1 MIEFK
6 SNRIV
11 CALVVASLFVGAAVA
26 QKPGIKE
33 LADNEEYREL
43 MLRSEELQQHEDSIS
58 LLINEAR
65 TEYQR
70 ITAENSDSITLDRDS
85 FATYIL
91 DLEQQIFDLRSQRGQ
106 LTSRINS
113 IEQKWVMAQLM
124 APPSDEGNE
133 GEEEL
138 MAELPDS
145 SSMEVIEP
153 EAPLY
158 YRNLVENNIFRE
170 ILTGEDYND
179 LLIAN
184 EEDSE
189 MEAIARDYLAT
200 YANMRTAA
208 EAYRN
213 ATEEAEAERIL
224 ANFYDLEIEAEELSE
239 EMQQKWNHIIDTKYY
254 AYGYILEHEHRYDL
268 LDKASADFSTMLQ
281 QCAAN
286 DGNYSSDALMRYI
299 VGRPTLLGHEIEFA
313 REMELM
319 EAADSLS
326 GVRDNLNLP
335 DYRLEPIKVERRLFL
350 DFAPIVVG
358 RTNYYSSTNPL
369 PELRVFERGT
379 IYRILLGTFRS
390 KQPMTLFKGVQPLY
404 IQTNDDDTYS
414 YYAGGFATL
423 AEAEEAQLFLKEKG
437 FRAPEVCRW
446 EDGEMINLTEA
457 ESAED
462 GEVVDLPIVGMRYMV
477 EIEAEMLTDQMR
489 ATIEQTSPN
498 KMVSRA
504 DGRFVV
510 GTFTERSEADMLLTT
525 LIDQHPDIVV
535 TIKEIELN

>member
-1 MIEFK
+1 MIK
-6 SNRIV
+6 SSKII
-11 CALVVASLFVGAAVA
+11 CALAIASLFVGASVA
-26 QKPGIKE
+26 QKPIKE
-33 LADNEEYREL
+33 LASNEEYREL
-43 MLRSEELQQHEDSIS
+43 MSRSEELQNQEDSIT

-65 TEYQR
+65 TEYQLFAQEGADS
-70 ITAENSDSITLDRDS
+70 ITAERDR

-113 IEQKWVMAQLM
+113 IEQEWVMAQLM
-124 APPSDEGNE
+124 NPV
-133 GEEEL
+133 EEEL
-138 MAELPDS
+138 VAELPDS
-145 SSMEVIEP
+145 TAEEVIEP
-153 EAPLY
+153 VAPIY
-158 YRNLVENNIFRE
+158 YRNLVENTIFRD

-179 LLIAN
+179 LFIAS
-184 EEDSE
+184 EEDKE
-189 MEAIARDYLAT
+189 METIVADYLAT
-200 YANMRTAA
+200 YADMAEAA

-213 ATEEAEAERIL
+213 ASEEAEAERIL
-224 ANFYDLEIEAEELSE
+224 SRFGDLEIEAEELSD

-254 AYGYILEHEHRYDL
+254 AYGYILEHERRYDL
-268 LDKASADFSTMLQ
+268 LDKASSDFSTMLQ

-286 DGNYSSDALMRYI
+286 DGNYASDALMRYI

-326 GVRDNLNLP
+326 GVRDNLNLA

-358 RTNYYSSTNPL
+358 RTNYYNSTNPL
-369 PELRVFERGT
+369 PELRIFERGT

-390 KQPMTLFKGVQPLY
+390 KQPMTLFKGVQPLF
-404 IQTNDDDTYS
+404 ISENDDETYS

-457 ESAED
+457 EES
-462 GEVVDLPIVGMRYMV
+462 GEEGEKVDMPVVGMRYMV
-477 EIEAEMLTDQMR
+477 EIEAEMLTDEMR
-489 ATIEQTSPN
+489 STINQTTPG

-510 GTFTERSEADMLLTT
+510 GTFTSRSEADMLLTT
-525 LIDQHPDIVV
+525 LIDQHPDIQV
-535 TIKEIELN
+535 TLKEIELN

>member
-1 MIEFK
+1 MIK
-6 SNRIV
+6 SSKII
-11 CALVVASLFVGAAVA
+11 CALAIASLFVGASVA
-26 QKPGIKE
+26 QKPIKE
-33 LADNEEYREL
+33 LASNEEYREL
-43 MLRSEELQQHEDSIS
+43 MSRSEELQNQEDSIT

-65 TEYQR
+65 TEYQLFAQEGADS
-70 ITAENSDSITLDRDS
+70 ITAERDR

-113 IEQKWVMAQLM
+113 IEQEWVMAQLM
-124 APPSDEGNE
+124 NPV
-133 GEEEL
+133 EEEL
-138 MAELPDS
+138 VTELPDS
-145 SSMEVIEP
+145 TAEEVIEP
-153 EAPLY
+153 AAPIY
-158 YRNLVENNIFRE
+158 YRNLVENTIFRD

-179 LLIAN
+179 LLIAS
-184 EEDSE
+184 EEDKE
-189 MEAIARDYLAT
+189 METIVADYLAT
-200 YANMRTAA
+200 YADMAEAA

-213 ATEEAEAERIL
+213 ASEEAEAERIL
-224 ANFYDLEIEAEELSE
+224 ARFGDLEIEAEELSD

-254 AYGYILEHEHRYDL
+254 AYGYILEHERRYDL
-268 LDKASADFSTMLQ
+268 LDKASSDFSTMLQ

-286 DGNYSSDALMRYI
+286 DGNYASDALMRYI

-326 GVRDNLNLP
+326 GVRDNLNLA

-358 RTNYYSSTNPL
+358 RTNYYNSANPL
-369 PELRVFERGT
+369 PELRIFERGT

-390 KQPMTLFKGVQPLY
+390 KQPMTLFKGVQPLF
-404 IQTNDDDTYS
+404 ISENDDETYS

-457 ESAED
+457 EES
-462 GEVVDLPIVGMRYMV
+462 GEEGEKVDMPVVGMRYMV
-477 EIEAEMLTDQMR
+477 EIEAEMLTDEMR
-489 ATIEQTSPN
+489 STINQTTPG

-510 GTFTERSEADMLLTT
+510 GTFTSRSEADMLLTT
-525 LIDQHPDIVV
+525 LIDQHPDIQV
-535 TIKEIELN
+535 TLKEIELN

>member
-1 MIEFK
+1 MIK
-6 SNRIV
+6 SSKII
-11 CALVVASLFVGAAVA
+11 CALAIASLFVGASVA
-26 QKPGIKE
+26 QKPIKE
-33 LADNEEYREL
+33 LASNEEYREL
-43 MLRSEELQQHEDSIS
+43 MSRSEELQNQEDSIT

-65 TEYQR
+65 TEYQLFAQEGADS
-70 ITAENSDSITLDRDS
+70 ITAERDR

-113 IEQKWVMAQLM
+113 IEQEWVMAQLM
-124 APPSDEGNE
+124 NPV
-133 GEEEL
+133 EEEL
-138 MAELPDS
+138 VAELPDS
-145 SSMEVIEP
+145 TAEEVIEP
-153 EAPLY
+153 AAPIY
-158 YRNLVENNIFRE
+158 YRNLVENTIFRD

-179 LLIAN
+179 LLIAS
-184 EEDSE
+184 EEDKE
-189 MEAIARDYLAT
+189 METIVADYLAT
-200 YANMRTAA
+200 YADMAEAA

-213 ATEEAEAERIL
+213 ASEEVEAERIF
-224 ANFYDLEIEAEELSE
+224 ARFGDLEIEAEELSD

-254 AYGYILEHEHRYDL
+254 AYGYILEHERRYDL
-268 LDKASADFSTMLQ
+268 LDKASSDFSTMLQ

-286 DGNYSSDALMRYI
+286 DGNYASDALMRYI

-326 GVRDNLNLP
+326 GVRDNLNLA

-358 RTNYYSSTNPL
+358 RTNYYNSANPL
-369 PELRVFERGT
+369 PELRIFERGT

-390 KQPMTLFKGVQPLY
+390 KQPMTLFKGVQPLF
-404 IQTNDDDTYS
+404 ISENDDETYS

-457 ESAED
+457 EES
-462 GEVVDLPIVGMRYMV
+462 GEEGEKVDMPVVGMRYMV
-477 EIEAEMLTDQMR
+477 EIEAEMLTDEMR
-489 ATIEQTSPN
+489 STINQTTPG

-510 GTFTERSEADMLLTT
+510 GTFTSRSEADMLLTT
-525 LIDQHPDIVV
+525 LIDQHPDIQV
-535 TIKEIELN
+535 TLKEIELN

>member
-1 MIEFK
+1 MIK
-6 SNRIV
+6 SSKII
-11 CALVVASLFVGAAVA
+11 CALAIASLFVGASVA
-26 QKPGIKE
+26 QKPIKE
-33 LADNEEYREL
+33 LASNEEYREL
-43 MLRSEELQQHEDSIS
+43 MSRSEELQNQEDSIT

-65 TEYQR
+65 TEYQLFAQEGADS
-70 ITAENSDSITLDRDS
+70 ITAERDR

-113 IEQKWVMAQLM
+113 IEQEWVMAQLM
-124 APPSDEGNE
+124 NPV
-133 GEEEL
+133 EEEL
-138 MAELPDS
+138 VKELPDS
-145 SSMEVIEP
+145 TAEEVIEP
-153 EAPLY
+153 AAPIY
-158 YRNLVENNIFRE
+158 YRNLVENTIFRD

-179 LLIAN
+179 LLIAS
-184 EEDSE
+184 EEDKE
-189 MEAIARDYLAT
+189 METIVADYLAT
-200 YANMRTAA
+200 YADMAEAA

-224 ANFYDLEIEAEELSE
+224 ARFGDLEIEAEELSD
-239 EMQQKWNHIIDTKYY
+239 EMQQRWNHIIDTKYY
-254 AYGYILEHEHRYDL
+254 AYGYILEHERRYDL
-268 LDKASADFSTMLQ
+268 LDKASSDFSTMLQ

-286 DGNYSSDALMRYI
+286 DGNYASDALMRYI

-326 GVRDNLNLP
+326 GVRDNLNLA

-358 RTNYYSSTNPL
+358 RTNYYNSANPL
-369 PELRVFERGT
+369 PELRIFERGT

-390 KQPMTLFKGVQPLY
+390 KQPMTLFKGVQPLF
-404 IQTNDDDTYS
+404 IAENDDETYS

-457 ESAED
+457 EESGKE
-462 GEVVDLPIVGMRYMV
+462 GEKVDMPVVGMRYMV
-477 EIEAEMLTDQMR
+477 EIEAEMLTDEMR
-489 ATIEQTSPN
+489 STINQTTPG

-510 GTFTERSEADMLLTT
+510 GTFTSRSEADMLLTT
-525 LIDQHPDIVV
+525 LIDQHPDIQV
-535 TIKEIELN
+535 TLKEIELN

>member
-1 MIEFK
+1 MIK
-6 SNRIV
+6 SSKII
-11 CALVVASLFVGAAVA
+11 CALAIASLFVGASVA
-26 QKPGIKE
+26 QKPIKE
-33 LADNEEYREL
+33 LASNEEYREL
-43 MLRSEELQQHEDSIS
+43 MLRSEELQTKEDSIT

-70 ITAENSDSITLDRDS
+70 FAQEGADSITAERDR

-113 IEQKWVMAQLM
+113 IEQEWVMAQLM
-124 APPSDEGNE
+124 NPV
-133 GEEEL
+133 EEEFV
-138 MAELPDS
+138 AELPDS
-145 SSMEVIEP
+145 TAEEVIEP
-153 EAPLY
+153 AAPIY
-158 YRNLVENNIFRE
+158 YRNLVENTIFRD

-179 LLIAN
+179 LLIAS
-184 EEDSE
+184 EEDKE
-189 MEAIARDYLAT
+189 METIVADYLAT
-200 YANMRTAA
+200 YADMAEAA

-213 ATEEAEAERIL
+213 ASEEAEAERIL
-224 ANFYDLEIEAEELSE
+224 SRFGDLEIEAEELSD

-254 AYGYILEHEHRYDL
+254 AYGYILEHERRYDL
-268 LDKASADFSTMLQ
+268 LDKASSDFSTMLQ

-286 DGNYSSDALMRYI
+286 DGNYASDALMRYI

-326 GVRDNLNLP
+326 GVRDNLNLA

-358 RTNYYSSTNPL
+358 RTNYYNSTNPL

-390 KQPMTLFKGVQPLY
+390 KQPMTLFKGVQPLF
-404 IQTNDDDTYS
+404 IAENDDETYS

-446 EDGEMINLTEA
+446 ENGEMINLTEA
-457 ESAED
+457 EESNEE
-462 GEVVDLPIVGMRYMV
+462 GESVDMPVVGMRYMV
-477 EIEAEMLTDQMR
+477 EIEAEMLTDEMR
-489 ATIEQTSPN
+489 STINQTTPG

-510 GTFTERSEADMLLTT
+510 GTFTSRSEADMLLTT
-525 LIDQHPDIVV
+525 LIDQHPDIQV
-535 TIKEIELN
+535 TLKEIELN

>member
-11 CALVVASLFVGAAVA
+11 CALVVASLFIGAAVA

-124 APPSDEGNE
+124 APPSDERNE
-133 GEEEL
+133 GEEGL

-145 SSMEVIEP
+145 SSMEVVEP

-200 YANMRTAA
+200 YANMRTTA

-286 DGNYSSDALMRYI
+286 DGSYSSDALMRYI

-369 PELRVFERGT
+369 PELRIFERGT

-525 LIDQHPDIVV
+525 LIDQHPDIIV

>member
-1 MIEFK
+1 MIK
-6 SNRIV
+6 SSKII
-11 CALVVASLFVGAAVA
+11 CALAIASLFVGASVA
-26 QKPGIKE
+26 QKPIKE
-33 LADNEEYREL
+33 LASNEEYREL
-43 MLRSEELQQHEDSIS
+43 MLRSEELQNQEDSIT

-65 TEYQR
+65 TEYQLFAQEGADS
-70 ITAENSDSITLDRDS
+70 ITAERDR

-113 IEQKWVMAQLM
+113 IEQEWVMAQLM
-124 APPSDEGNE
+124 NPV
-133 GEEEL
+133 EEEL
-138 MAELPDS
+138 VAELPDS
-145 SSMEVIEP
+145 TSEEVIEP
-153 EAPLY
+153 AAPIY
-158 YRNLVENNIFRE
+158 YRNLVENTIFRD

-179 LLIAN
+179 LLIAS
-184 EEDSE
+184 EEDKE
-189 MEAIARDYLAT
+189 METIVADYLAT
-200 YANMRTAA
+200 YADMAEAA

-213 ATEEAEAERIL
+213 ASEEAEAERIL
-224 ANFYDLEIEAEELSE
+224 ARFGDLEIEAEELSD
-239 EMQQKWNHIIDTKYY
+239 EMQQRWNHIIDTKYY
-254 AYGYILEHEHRYDL
+254 AYGYILEHERRYDL
-268 LDKASADFSTMLQ
+268 LDKASSDFSTMLQ

-286 DGNYSSDALMRYI
+286 DGNYASDALMRYI

-326 GVRDNLNLP
+326 GVRDNLNLA

-358 RTNYYSSTNPL
+358 RTNYYNSANPL
-369 PELRVFERGT
+369 PELRIFERGT

-390 KQPMTLFKGVQPLY
+390 KQPMTLFKGVQPLF
-404 IQTNDDDTYS
+404 IAENDDETYS

-446 EDGEMINLTEA
+446 ENGEMINLTEA
-457 ESAED
+457 EES
-462 GEVVDLPIVGMRYMV
+462 GEEGETVDMPVVGMRYMV
-477 EIEAEMLTDQMR
+477 EIEAEMLTDEMR
-489 ATIEQTSPN
+489 ATINQTTPG

-510 GTFTERSEADMLLTT
+510 GTFTSRSEADMLLTT
-525 LIDQHPDIVV
+525 LVDQFSDIQL
-535 TIKEIELN
+535 TLREIELN

>member
-1 MIEFK
+1 MIK
-6 SNRIV
+6 SSKII
-11 CALVVASLFVGAAVA
+11 CALAIASLFVGASVA
-26 QKPGIKE
+26 QKPIKE
-33 LADNEEYREL
+33 LASNEEYREL
-43 MLRSEELQQHEDSIS
+43 MSRSEELQTKEDSIT

-65 TEYQR
+65 TEYQLFAQESADS
-70 ITAENSDSITLDRDS
+70 ITAERDR

-113 IEQKWVMAQLM
+113 IEQEWVMAQLM
-124 APPSDEGNE
+124 NPV
-133 GEEEL
+133 EEEL
-138 MAELPDS
+138 VAELPDS
-145 SSMEVIEP
+145 TAEEVNEP
-153 EAPLY
+153 AAPIY
-158 YRNLVENNIFRE
+158 YRNLVENTIFRD

-179 LLIAN
+179 LLIAS
-184 EEDSE
+184 EEDKE
-189 MEAIARDYLAT
+189 METIVADYLAT
-200 YANMRTAA
+200 YADMAEAA

-213 ATEEAEAERIL
+213 ASEEAEAERIL
-224 ANFYDLEIEAEELSE
+224 ARFGDLEIEAEELSD
-239 EMQQKWNHIIDTKYY
+239 EMQQRWNHIIDTKYY
-254 AYGYILEHEHRYDL
+254 AYGYILEHERRYDL
-268 LDKASADFSTMLQ
+268 LDKASSDFSTMLQ

-286 DGNYSSDALMRYI
+286 DGNYASDALMRYI

-326 GVRDNLNLP
+326 GVRDNLNLA

-358 RTNYYSSTNPL
+358 RTNYYNSANPL
-369 PELRVFERGT
+369 PKLRIFERGT

-390 KQPMTLFKGVQPLY
+390 KQPMTLFKGVQPLF
-404 IQTNDDDTYS
+404 IAENDDETYS

-446 EDGEMINLTEA
+446 ENGEMINLTEA
-457 ESAED
+457 EES
-462 GEVVDLPIVGMRYMV
+462 GEEGETVDMPVVGMRYMV
-477 EIEAEMLTDQMR
+477 EIEAEMLTDEMR
-489 ATIEQTSPN
+489 ATINQTTPG

-504 DGRFVV
+504 DDRFVV
-510 GTFTERSEADMLLTT
+510 GTFTSRSEADMLLTT
-525 LIDQHPDIVV
+525 LIDQHPDIQV
-535 TIKEIELN
+535 TLKEIELN

>member
-1 MIEFK
+1 MIK
-6 SNRIV
+6 SSKII
-11 CALVVASLFVGAAVA
+11 CALAIASLFVGASVA
-26 QKPGIKE
+26 QKPIKE
-33 LADNEEYREL
+33 LASNEEYREL
-43 MLRSEELQQHEDSIS
+43 MSRSEELQTKEDSIT

-65 TEYQR
+65 TEYQLFAQESADS
-70 ITAENSDSITLDRDS
+70 ITAERDR

-113 IEQKWVMAQLM
+113 IEQEWVMAQLM
-124 APPSDEGNE
+124 NPV
-133 GEEEL
+133 EEEL
-138 MAELPDS
+138 VAELPDS
-145 SSMEVIEP
+145 TSEEVIEP
-153 EAPLY
+153 AAPIY
-158 YRNLVENNIFRE
+158 YRNLVENTIFRD

-179 LLIAN
+179 LLIAS
-184 EEDSE
+184 EEDKE
-189 MEAIARDYLAT
+189 METIVADYLTT
-200 YANMRTAA
+200 YADMAEAA

-213 ATEEAEAERIL
+213 ASEEAEAERIL
-224 ANFYDLEIEAEELSE
+224 ARFGDLEIEAEELSD
-239 EMQQKWNHIIDTKYY
+239 EMQQRWNHIIDTKYY
-254 AYGYILEHEHRYDL
+254 AYGYILEHERRYDL
-268 LDKASADFSTMLQ
+268 LDKASSDFSTMLQ

-286 DGNYSSDALMRYI
+286 DGNYASDALMRYI

-326 GVRDNLNLP
+326 GVRDNLNLA

-358 RTNYYSSTNPL
+358 RTNYYNSANPL
-369 PELRVFERGT
+369 PELRIFERGT

-390 KQPMTLFKGVQPLY
+390 KQPMTLFKGVQPLF
-404 IQTNDDDTYS
+404 IAENDDETYS

-446 EDGEMINLTEA
+446 ENGEMINLTEA
-457 ESAED
+457 EES
-462 GEVVDLPIVGMRYMV
+462 GEEGKKVDMPVVGMRYMV
-477 EIEAEMLTDQMR
+477 EIEAEMLTDEMR
-489 ATIEQTSPN
+489 NTINQTTPG

-510 GTFTERSEADMLLTT
+510 GTFTSRSEADMLLTT
-525 LIDQHPDIVV
+525 LVDQFSDIQV
-535 TIKEIELN
+535 TLREIELN

>member
-1 MIEFK
+1 MIK
-6 SNRIV
+6 SSKII
-11 CALVVASLFVGAAVA
+11 CALAIASLFVGASVA
-26 QKPGIKE
+26 QKPIKE
-33 LADNEEYREL
+33 LASNEEYREL
-43 MLRSEELQQHEDSIS
+43 MSRSEELQNQEDSIT

-65 TEYQR
+65 TEYQLFAQEGADS
-70 ITAENSDSITLDRDS
+70 ITAERDR

-113 IEQKWVMAQLM
+113 IEQEWVMAQLM
-124 APPSDEGNE
+124 NPV
-133 GEEEL
+133 EEEL
-138 MAELPDS
+138 VAELPDS
-145 SSMEVIEP
+145 TAEEVIEP
-153 EAPLY
+153 AAPIY
-158 YRNLVENNIFRE
+158 YRNLVENTIFRD

-179 LLIAN
+179 LLIAS
-184 EEDSE
+184 EEDKE
-189 MEAIARDYLAT
+189 METIVADYLAT
-200 YANMRTAA
+200 YADMAEAA
-208 EAYRN
+208 DAYRN
-213 ATEEAEAERIL
+213 ASEEAEAERIL
-224 ANFYDLEIEAEELSE
+224 ARFGDLEIEAEELSD

-254 AYGYILEHEHRYDL
+254 AYGYILEHERRYDL
-268 LDKASADFSTMLQ
+268 LDKASSDFSTMLQ

-286 DGNYSSDALMRYI
+286 DGNYASDALMRYI

-326 GVRDNLNLP
+326 GVRDNLNLA

-358 RTNYYSSTNPL
+358 RTNYYNSANPL
-369 PELRVFERGT
+369 PELRIFERGT

-390 KQPMTLFKGVQPLY
+390 KQPMTLFKGVQPLF
-404 IQTNDDDTYS
+404 ISENDDETYS

-457 ESAED
+457 EES
-462 GEVVDLPIVGMRYMV
+462 GEEGEKVDMPVVGMRYMV
-477 EIEAEMLTDQMR
+477 EIEAEMLTDEMR
-489 ATIEQTSPN
+489 STINQTTPG

-510 GTFTERSEADMLLTT
+510 GTFTSRSEADMLLTT
-525 LIDQHPDIVV
+525 LIDQHPDIQV
-535 TIKEIELN
+535 TLKEIELN

>member
-1 MIEFK
+1 MIK
-6 SNRIV
+6 SSKII
-11 CALVVASLFVGAAVA
+11 CALAIASLFVGASVA
-26 QKPGIKE
+26 QKPIKE
-33 LADNEEYREL
+33 LASNEEYREL
-43 MLRSEELQQHEDSIS
+43 MSRSEELQTQEDSIT

-70 ITAENSDSITLDRDS
+70 FAQEGADSITAERDR

-106 LTSRINS
+106 FTSRINS
-113 IEQKWVMAQLM
+113 IEQEWVMAQLM
-124 APPSDEGNE
+124 NPV
-133 GEEEL
+133 EEEL
-138 MAELPDS
+138 VTELPDS
-145 SSMEVIEP
+145 TAEEVIEP
-153 EAPLY
+153 VAPIY
-158 YRNLVENNIFRE
+158 YRNLVENTIFRD
-170 ILTGEDYND
+170 ILAGEDYND
-179 LLIAN
+179 LLIAS
-184 EEDSE
+184 EEDKE
-189 MEAIARDYLAT
+189 METIVADYLAT
-200 YANMRTAA
+200 YADMAEAA

-213 ATEEAEAERIL
+213 ASEEAEAERIL
-224 ANFYDLEIEAEELSE
+224 ARFGDLEIEAEELSD

-254 AYGYILEHEHRYDL
+254 AYGYILEHECRYDL
-268 LDKASADFSTMLQ
+268 LDKASSDFSTMLQ

-286 DGNYSSDALMRYI
+286 DGNYASDALMRYI

-326 GVRDNLNLP
+326 GVRDNLNLA

-358 RTNYYSSTNPL
+358 RTNYYNSANPL
-369 PELRVFERGT
+369 PELRIFERGT

-390 KQPMTLFKGVQPLY
+390 KQPMTLFKGVQPLF
-404 IQTNDDDTYS
+404 ISENDDETYS

-446 EDGEMINLTEA
+446 ENGEMINLTEA
-457 ESAED
+457 EESNEE
-462 GEVVDLPIVGMRYMV
+462 GESVDMPVVGMRYMV
-477 EIEAEMLTDQMR
+477 EIEAEMLTDEMR
-489 ATIEQTSPN
+489 ATINQTTPG

-510 GTFTERSEADMLLTT
+510 GTFTSRSEADMLLTT
-525 LIDQHPDIVV
+525 LIDQHPDIQV
-535 TIKEIELN
+535 TLKEIELN

>member
-1 MIEFK
+1 MIK
-6 SNRIV
+6 SSKII
-11 CALVVASLFVGAAVA
+11 CALAIASLFVGASVA
-26 QKPGIKE
+26 QKPIKE
-33 LADNEEYREL
+33 LASNEEYREL
-43 MLRSEELQQHEDSIS
+43 MSRSEELQTKEDSIT

-70 ITAENSDSITLDRDS
+70 FAQEGADSITAERDR

-113 IEQKWVMAQLM
+113 IEQEWVMAQLM
-124 APPSDEGNE
+124 NPV
-133 GEEEL
+133 EEEL
-138 MAELPDS
+138 VTELPDS
-145 SSMEVIEP
+145 TAEEVIEP
-153 EAPLY
+153 VAPIY
-158 YRNLVENNIFRE
+158 YRNLVDNTIFRD

-179 LLIAN
+179 LLIAS
-184 EEDSE
+184 EEDKE
-189 MEAIARDYLAT
+189 METIVADYLAT
-200 YANMRTAA
+200 YADMAEAA

-213 ATEEAEAERIL
+213 ASEEVEAERIF
-224 ANFYDLEIEAEELSE
+224 ARFGDLEIEAEELSD

-254 AYGYILEHEHRYDL
+254 AYGYILEHERRYDL
-268 LDKASADFSTMLQ
+268 LDKASSDFSTMLQ

-286 DGNYSSDALMRYI
+286 DGSYASDALMRYI

-326 GVRDNLNLP
+326 GVRDNLNLA

-358 RTNYYSSTNPL
+358 RTNYYNSANPL
-369 PELRVFERGT
+369 PELRIFERGT

-390 KQPMTLFKGVQPLY
+390 KQPMTLFKGVQPLF
-404 IQTNDDDTYS
+404 IAENDDETYS

-457 ESAED
+457 EES
-462 GEVVDLPIVGMRYMV
+462 GEEGEKVDMPVVGMRYMV
-477 EIEAEMLTDQMR
+477 EIEAEMLTDEMR
-489 ATIEQTSPN
+489 STINQTTPG

-510 GTFTERSEADMLLTT
+510 GTFTSRSEADMLLTT
-525 LIDQHPDIVV
+525 LIDQHPDIQV
-535 TIKEIELN
+535 TLKEIELN

>member
-1 MIEFK
+1 MIK
-6 SNRIV
+6 SSKII
-11 CALVVASLFVGAAVA
+11 CALAIASLFVGASVA
-26 QKPGIKE
+26 QKPIKE
-33 LADNEEYREL
+33 LASNEEYREL
-43 MLRSEELQQHEDSIS
+43 MLRSEELQTKEDSIT

-65 TEYQR
+65 TEYHLFAQEGADS
-70 ITAENSDSITLDRDS
+70 ITAERDR

-113 IEQKWVMAQLM
+113 IEQEWVMAQLM
-124 APPSDEGNE
+124 NPV
-133 GEEEL
+133 EEEL
-138 MAELPDS
+138 VAELPDS
-145 SSMEVIEP
+145 TAEEVIEP
-153 EAPLY
+153 AAPIY
-158 YRNLVENNIFRE
+158 YRNLVENTIFRD

-179 LLIAN
+179 LLIAS
-184 EEDSE
+184 EEDKE
-189 MEAIARDYLAT
+189 METIVADYLAT
-200 YANMRTAA
+200 YADMAEAA

-213 ATEEAEAERIL
+213 ASEEAEAERIL
-224 ANFYDLEIEAEELSE
+224 ARFGDLEIEAEELSD
-239 EMQQKWNHIIDTKYY
+239 EMQQRWNHIIDTKYY
-254 AYGYILEHEHRYDL
+254 AYGYILEHERRYDL
-268 LDKASADFSTMLQ
+268 LDKASSDFSTMLQ

-286 DGNYSSDALMRYI
+286 DGNYASDALMRYI

-326 GVRDNLNLP
+326 GVRDNLNLA

-358 RTNYYSSTNPL
+358 RTNYYNSANPL
-369 PELRVFERGT
+369 PELRIFERGT

-390 KQPMTLFKGVQPLY
+390 KQPMTLFKGVQPLF
-404 IQTNDDDTYS
+404 IAENDDETYS

-446 EDGEMINLTEA
+446 ENGEMINLTEA
-457 ESAED
+457 EES
-462 GEVVDLPIVGMRYMV
+462 GEEGETVDMPVVGMRYMV
-477 EIEAEMLTDQMR
+477 EIEAEMLTDEMR
-489 ATIEQTSPN
+489 NTINQTTPG

-510 GTFTERSEADMLLTT
+510 GTFTSRSEADMLLTT
-525 LIDQHPDIVV
+525 LVDQFSDIQV
-535 TIKEIELN
+535 TLREIELN